1 MLKAA
6 SVKKNRTPLFALI
19 LQNVA
24 GTAAG
29 WYNSGGMSIIV
40 R

>member
-6 SVKKNRTPLFALI
+6 SVKKNRAPLFAMDLKMF
-19 LQNVA
+19 A

-29 WYNSGGMSIIV
+29 WYNSGGISIVV